1 MAVSELTE
9 DDIKDLKHTYGETE
23 EILRREVSFYVYQQ
37 DYDKA
42 KEKASELNRQFKSP
56 ENTVIYTDV
65 IAEEVYRNNMDK
77 NYTEASF
84 DMKDEEIRKLV
95 KQAERTKEKA
105 QKLIDEEGY
114 EGKHADEINELLE
127 EADESYK
134 EACNVPIKRAA
145 NYILVQIP
153 RHGDDTGFYELQL
166 SKLYL
171 AMDDRDTANEHLH
184 QIIDNSVAISPL

>member
-1 MAVSELTE
+1 ME
-9 DDIKDLKHTYGETE
+9 KQ
-23 EILRREVSFYVYQQ
+23 RRSFAGRSAFYVYQQ

-95 KQAERTKEKA
+95 KQAERTKEK
-105 QKLIDEEGY
+105 KST
-114 EGKHADEINELLE
+114 
-127 EADESYK
+127 EAD
-134 EACNVPIKRAA
+134 
-145 NYILVQIP
+145 
-153 RHGDDTGFYELQL
+153 
-166 SKLYL
+166 
-171 AMDDRDTANEHLH
+171 
-184 QIIDNSVAISPL
+184 